1 MANVLNPEPESITLN
16 TTLEPTTLEPA
27 TELEQPPF
35 ESTSNPETAEV
46 VEVPALDADAPTEP
60 VAKAVPVEAA
70 PAEEIAPEIVAQA
83 EPVVEAKA
91 EPVVAAAAEPV
102 VEAKAEPVVAAKAEP
117 VVEAKAE
124 PVVEAKAE
132 PVVAAVAETAAEIQ
146 AAPEAAPPATAAAPV
161 ARAKAPEH
169 GLESMDDFS
178 AALAAFEREQ
188 AAEAAA
194 VEAYGDKIV
203 SGTVIKQTEKHLV
216 VDVGLKSEG
225 LVPLEQVLDHS
236 GAVRFNPGDV
246 IDVVIEREEPEG
258 GYLVSFERAQ
268 RLRIWDTI
276 EKAANDK
283 TPMTGT
289 VISRVKG
296 GLTVDIGLKAFLPG
310 SQLEIR
316 PVRNLDGYL
325 GQQIE
330 VRVIKLNKKRGN
342 VVVSRK
348 EILEEEQNAKRSTTL
363 EHLGEGAI
371 LTGTVKN
378 LTDYGAFVDLGG
390 IDGLLHITD
399 MSWGRLTHPRDLV
412 NVGDEIQ
419 VKVLKF
425 DKDKQRV
432 SLGFK
437 QLTPDPWLDA
447 SERYPV
453 GAHVKGRVLSVTDY
467 GAFVELEQGIEGLV
481 HLSEMTWSKRLKHPS
496 KLVKPGDEVETV
508 VLSVNPAD
516 RRISLGMKQLL
527 ENPWENLTEKYPTG
541 AVVEGRVRN
550 LTDFG
555 AFIEIEDGIDGLVH
569 VSNLSWTKRVKH
581 PSEIVKKGEKVKA
594 VVLGVEPAEPASLAG
609 HQAVAARRLGELLRL
624 ASGGRRGPRQGAA
637 DGAIWSLRRDRG
649 GCRGSLPHLRGRRR
663 RRIEAGDGPG
673 ARLQDHQ
680 DQRRGEE
687 GGLEPARHRPGG
699 QPHTGRALQGGYSQA
714 SGLQLHHHARRPD
727 QLAQGRALSRFPFR
741 HQCTTAALRGGRCC
755 LDFVFH
761 SFSLCPA
768 STLASATPGVS
779 FQVKESSTMPRNV
792 DARIP
797 YSAEF
802 QP

>member
-1 MANVLNPEPESITLN
+1 VI
-16 TTLEPTTLEPA
+16 
-27 TELEQPPF
+27 
-35 ESTSNPETAEV
+35 
-46 VEVPALDADAPTEP
+46 
-60 VAKAVPVEAA
+60 
-70 PAEEIAPEIVAQA
+70 
-83 EPVVEAKA
+83 
-91 EPVVAAAAEPV
+91 
-102 VEAKAEPVVAAKAEP
+102 
-117 VVEAKAE
+117 
-124 PVVEAKAE
+124 
-132 PVVAAVAETAAEIQ
+132 
-146 AAPEAAPPATAAAPV
+146 
-161 ARAKAPEH
+161 
-169 GLESMDDFS
+169 
-178 AALAAFEREQ
+178 
-188 AAEAAA
+188 
-194 VEAYGDKIV
+194 
-203 SGTVIKQTEKHLV
+203 GTVV
-216 VDVGLKSEG
+216 
-225 LVPLEQVLDHS
+225 
-236 GAVRFNPGDV
+236 
-246 IDVVIEREEPEG
+246 
-258 GYLVSFERAQ
+258 
-268 RLRIWDTI
+268 
-276 EKAANDK
+276 
-283 TPMTGT
+283 
-289 VISRVKG
+289 SRVKG
-296 GLTVDIGLKAFLPG
+296 GVTVDIGMKAFLPG

-363 EHLGEGAI
+363 EQLGEGVV

-378 LTDYGAFVDLGG
+378 LTDYGAFVDMGG

-447 SERYPV
+447 TERYPV

-527 ENPWENLTEKYPTG
+527 ENPWENLTDKYPAGTI
-541 AVVEGRVRN
+541 VEGRVRN

-594 VVLGVEPAEPASLAG
+594 VVLGVEP
-609 HQAVAARRLGELLRL
+609 QNRRLSLGIKQLQPDVWESFFATHRVGDQVHGKVLRT
-624 ASGGRRGPRQGAA
+624 AQFGAFVEIA
-637 DGAIWSLRRDRG
+637 EGVEGLCHIS
-649 GCRGSLPHLRGRRR
+649 
-663 RRIEAGDGPG
+663 EAGDDPG
-673 ARLQDHQ
+673 AKLETGQENDFKIIKINV
-680 DQRRGEE
+680 EE
-687 GGLEPARHRPGG
+687 KKVGLSLRSASHHEAS
-699 QPHTGRALQGGYSQA
+699 RA
-714 SGLQLHHHARRPD
+714 
-727 QLAQGRALSRFPFR
+727 
-741 HQCTTAALRGGRCC
+741 
-755 LDFVFH
+755 
-761 SFSLCPA
+761 
-768 STLASATPGVS
+768 
-779 FQVKESSTMPRNV
+779 QVESYKKESHKAPVSSSTTTLGDLINWKSEKA
-792 DARIP
+792 DK
-797 YSAEF
+797 SE
-802 QP
+802 

>member
-16 TTLEPTTLEPA
+16 TELETPTLEPA
-27 TELEQPPF
+27 TELESLPRVDQSLP
-35 ESTSNPETAEV
+35 ESTSNTETAIV
-46 VEVPALDADAPTEP
+46 ATAVEPVALDADALTEP
-60 VAKAVPVEAA
+60 VA
-70 PAEEIAPEIVAQA
+70 
-83 EPVVEAKA
+83 
-91 EPVVAAAAEPV
+91 
-102 VEAKAEPVVAAKAEP
+102 
-117 VVEAKAE
+117 
-124 PVVEAKAE
+124 
-132 PVVAAVAETAAEIQ
+132 
-146 AAPEAAPPATAAAPV
+146 EAAPPAQAAVVEPPTAVVEAVAAAPAPPAPVQTEV
-161 ARAKAPEH
+161 AASAEPAESQAQLEPVQPAPVADVAPVPEASAAAPEAHGHAHDAH

-194 VEAYGDKIV
+194 VEAYGDKVV
-203 SGTVIKQTEKHLV
+203 SATVIKATDKHLI

-225 LVPLEQVLDHS
+225 MVPLDQVLDHT
-236 GAVRFNPGDV
+236 GAVKFNTGDV

-258 GYLVSFERAQ
+258 GYLVSFEKAQ
-268 RLRIWDTI
+268 RMRVWDVI

-283 TPMTGT
+283 TPVMGT
-289 VISRVKG
+289 VVSRVKG

-363 EHLGEGAI
+363 EHLGEGAV

-425 DKDKQRV
+425 DKEKQRV

-447 SERYPV
+447 TERYPV

-496 KLVKPGDEVETV
+496 KLVKPADEVETV

-527 ENPWENLTEKYPTG
+527 DNPWENLTERYPAGT
-541 AVVEGRVRN
+541 VVEGRVRN

-594 VVLGVEPAEPASLAG
+594 VVLGVEP
-609 HQAVAARRLGELLRL
+609 QNRRLSLGIKQLQPDVWESFFASHRVGDIVHGKVLRT
-624 ASGGRRGPRQGAA
+624 AQFGAFVEIA
-637 DGAIWSLRRDRG
+637 EGVEGLCHIS
-649 GCRGSLPHLRGRRR
+649 
-663 RRIEAGDGPG
+663 EAGDEPGGGPSK
-673 ARLQDHQ
+673 L
-680 DQRRGEE
+680 ET
-687 GGLEPARHRPGG
+687 GLEHDFKIIKINVEEKKVGLSLRAVSGHEASRAQVEHYKAESHGG
-699 QPHTGRALQGGYSQA
+699 GHKAP
-714 SGLQLHHHARRPD
+714 
-727 QLAQGRALSRFPFR
+727 
-741 HQCTTAALRGGRCC
+741 
-755 LDFVFH
+755 
-761 SFSLCPA
+761 
-768 STLASATPGVS
+768 VS
-779 FQVKESSTMPRNV
+779 SSTTTLGDLINWKSERE
-792 DARIP
+792 
-797 YSAEF
+797 S
-802 QP
+802 

>member
-1 MANVLNPEPESITLN
+1 MAKLLNPETESTTLN
-16 TTLEPTTLEPA
+16 TQLEAPILEPA
-27 TELEQPPF
+27 TELEQPLP
-35 ESTSNPETAEV
+35 ESTSNTETAETPV
-46 VEVPALDADAPTEP
+46 VELAALDADAPTEA
-60 VAKAVPVEAA
+60 VAEPT
-70 PAEEIAPEIVAQA
+70 
-83 EPVVEAKA
+83 PVVEATAEAEPAAQVATEVPAQTEHEA
-91 EPVVAAAAEPV
+91 EPVAIAAAEPEVAAAAV
-102 VEAKAEPVVAAKAEP
+102 
-117 VVEAKAE
+117 
-124 PVVEAKAE
+124 
-132 PVVAAVAETAAEIQ
+132 
-146 AAPEAAPPATAAAPV
+146 
-161 ARAKAPEH
+161 KAPTKTAEH
-169 GLESMDDFS
+169 GEHSLESMDDFS
-178 AALAAFEREQ
+178 AALEAFEREQ

-194 VEAYGDKIV
+194 VEAYGDKII

-216 VDVGLKSEG
+216 IDVGLKSEG
-225 LVPLEQVLDHS
+225 LVPREQVTDHT
-236 GAVRFNPGDV
+236 GAVKFQPGDA
-246 IDVVIEREEPEG
+246 IEVVIEREEPEG
-258 GYLVSFERAQ
+258 GYLASYERAQ
-268 RLRIWDTI
+268 RLRVWDVI
-276 EKAANDK
+276 EKAAADK
-283 TPMTGT
+283 TPIMGT
-289 VISRVKG
+289 VVSRVKG
-296 GLTVDIGLKAFLPG
+296 GVTVDIGLKAFLPG

-363 EHLGEGAI
+363 DQLGEGAV

-447 SERYPV
+447 TERYPV
-453 GAHVKGRVLSVTDY
+453 GAHVRGRVLSVTDY

-496 KLVKPGDEVETV
+496 KLVKPADEVETV

-527 ENPWENLTEKYPTG
+527 DNPWENLTERYPAGTI
-541 AVVEGRVRN
+541 VEGRVRN

-581 PSEIVKKGEKVKA
+581 PSEVVKKGEKLKA
-594 VVLGVEPAEPASLAG
+594 VVLGVEP
-609 HQAVAARRLGELLRL
+609 QNRRLSLGIKQLQPDVWESFFATHRVGDQVHGKVLRT
-624 ASGGRRGPRQGAA
+624 AQFGAFVEIA
-637 DGAIWSLRRDRG
+637 EGVEGLCHIS
-649 GCRGSLPHLRGRRR
+649 
-663 RRIEAGDGPG
+663 EAGDEAG
-673 ARLQDHQ
+673 AKIETGQENEFKIIKINV
-680 DQRRGEE
+680 EE
-687 GGLEPARHRPGG
+687 KKVGLSL
-699 QPHTGRALQGGYSQA
+699 RAVGSHEA
-714 SGLQLHHHARRPD
+714 SR
-727 QLAQGRALSRFPFR
+727 AQVE
-741 HQCTTAALRGGRCC
+741 TYK
-755 LDFVFH
+755 
-761 SFSLCPA
+761 
-768 STLASATPGVS
+768 
-779 FQVKESSTMPRNV
+779 KESHKAPVSSSTTTLGDLINWKSER
-792 DARIP
+792 
-797 YSAEF
+797 
-802 QP
+802 

>member
-1 MANVLNPEPESITLN
+1 MANVLNPETESITLN
-16 TTLEPTTLEPA
+16 TTFEPTTLEPA
-27 TELEQPPF
+27 TELEQPSY
-35 ESTSNPETAEV
+35 ESTSTPETAEV

-60 VAKAVPVEAA
+60 VVEAVHVEAA
-70 PAEEIAPEIVAQA
+70 PAEEVVPEVVAQA
-83 EPVVEAKA
+83 EPV
-91 EPVVAAAAEPV
+91 
-102 VEAKAEPVVAAKAEP
+102 
-117 VVEAKAE
+117 
-124 PVVEAKAE
+124 
-132 PVVAAVAETAAEIQ
+132 AVAEAAPAVH
-146 AAPEAAPPATAAAPV
+146 AAPEAAKPH
-161 ARAKAPEH
+161 EH

-203 SGTVIKQTEKHLV
+203 SGTVIKQTEKHLI

-225 LVPLEQVLDHS
+225 MVPLEQVLDHT
-236 GAVRFNPGDV
+236 GAVKFNAGDV
-246 IDVVIEREEPEG
+246 IEVVIEREEPEG
-258 GYLVSFERAQ
+258 GYLVSYERAQ
-268 RLRIWDTI
+268 RLRVWDTI
-276 EKAANDK
+276 EKAANEK
-283 TPMTGT
+283 TPMMGT

-348 EILEEEQNAKRSTTL
+348 EILEEEQTVKRSTTL
-363 EHLGEGAI
+363 EHLDEGTV

-378 LTDYGAFVDLGG
+378 LTDYGAFVDMGG

-447 SERYPV
+447 TERYPV

-496 KLVKPGDEVETV
+496 KLVKPSDEVETV

-527 ENPWENLTEKYPTG
+527 DNPWENLTDKYPTG

-594 VVLGVEPAEPASLAG
+594 VVLGVEP
-609 HQAVAARRLGELLRL
+609 QNRRLSLGIKQLQPDVWESFFASHRVGDVVHGKVLRT
-624 ASGGRRGPRQGAA
+624 AQFGAFVEIA
-637 DGAIWSLRRDRG
+637 EGVEGLCHIS
-649 GCRGSLPHLRGRRR
+649 
-663 RRIEAGDGPG
+663 EAGDDGG
-673 ARLQDHQ
+673 SKL
-680 DQRRGEE
+680 ET
-687 GGLEPARHRPGG
+687 GLEHEFKIIKINVEEKKVGLSLRAIG
-699 QPHTGRALQGGYSQA
+699 QEASRAQVESYKTDHKQ
-714 SGLQLHHHARRPD
+714 HP
-727 QLAQGRALSRFPFR
+727 
-741 HQCTTAALRGGRCC
+741 
-755 LDFVFH
+755 
-761 SFSLCPA
+761 
-768 STLASATPGVS
+768 VS
-779 FQVKESSTMPRNV
+779 SSTTTLGDLINWRKGE
-792 DARIP
+792 R
-797 YSAEF
+797 
-802 QP
+802 

>member
-1 MANVLNPEPESITLN
+1 MANVVNPETESITLN
-16 TTLEPTTLEPA
+16 TTLETQTLDPA
-27 TELEQPPF
+27 TELEQPSY
-35 ESTSNPETAEV
+35 ESTSNPEAEGI
-46 VEVPALDADAPTEP
+46 VEAPPLDADALT
-60 VAKAVPVEAA
+60 
-70 PAEEIAPEIVAQA
+70 
-83 EPVVEAKA
+83 EPVVEAA
-91 EPVVAAAAEPV
+91 EEELSAAPQIAAEP
-102 VEAKAEPVVAAKAEP
+102 ELPV
-117 VVEAKAE
+117 
-124 PVVEAKAE
+124 
-132 PVVAAVAETAAEIQ
+132 
-146 AAPEAAPPATAAAPV
+146 AAPEAALPPPAAATPPVEIEDEAAP
-161 ARAKAPEH
+161 APAISAEAPAQTPAVIAPPAPDTH
-169 GLESMDDFS
+169 AVPEPAEDFS

-194 VEAYGDKIV
+194 VEVYGDKIV
-203 SGTVIKQTEKHLV
+203 SGKVEKQTDKYLV

-225 LVPLEQVLDHS
+225 LVPLEQVTDHA
-236 GAVRFNPGDV
+236 GAVKFQPGDV

-258 GYLVSFERAQ
+258 GYLVNYERAQ
-268 RLRIWDTI
+268 RLRVWDVI
-276 EKAANDK
+276 EKAASEK
-283 TPMTGT
+283 TPVTGT
-289 VISRVKG
+289 VLSRVKG
-296 GLTVDIGLKAFLPG
+296 GLTVDIGMKAFLPG

-325 GQQIE
+325 GQQIQ

-348 EILEEEQNAKRSTTL
+348 ELLEEAQNAKRSATM
-363 EHLGEGAI
+363 EHLEEGAV
-371 LTGTVKN
+371 LTGIVKN

-453 GAHVKGRVLSVTDY
+453 GAKVHGRVLSVTDY

-594 VVLGVEPAEPASLAG
+594 VVLGVEPAN
-609 HQAVAARRLGELLRL
+609 RRLSLGIKQLQPDVWESFFASHRVGDVVHGKVLRTAQFGAFVEIAEGVEGLCHISEAGE
-624 ASGGRRGPRQGAA
+624 
-637 DGAIWSLRRDRG
+637 DGASKLETGLEHDFKIIKINVEEKKVGLSLRAIG
-649 GCRGSLPHLRGRRR
+649 Q
-663 RRIEAGDGPG
+663 EA
-673 ARLQDHQ
+673 
-680 DQRRGEE
+680 
-687 GGLEPARHRPGG
+687 
-699 QPHTGRALQGGYSQA
+699 
-714 SGLQLHHHARRPD
+714 
-727 QLAQGRALSRFPFR
+727 SRTQVEHYKADTHKHP
-741 HQCTTAALRGGRCC
+741 
-755 LDFVFH
+755 
-761 SFSLCPA
+761 
-768 STLASATPGVS
+768 VS
-779 FQVKESSTMPRNV
+779 SSTTTLGDLINWRKGE
-792 DARIP
+792 R
-797 YSAEF
+797 
-802 QP
+802 